1 MQPYGGGGTSFARAL
16 PPHQNVPAGHVSFR
30 ILCHASRIGG
40 VIGKSGSIIKQLQHE
55 TSSRIRVDES
65 PAPPNSGDRVII
77 ITASSSITRKVFFS
91 DEEIEVSAAQEA
103 VVRVFEKILDVAAE
117 SNGGEMEA
125 LGLVSC
131 RLLAEQ
137 SHAGSVIGKGGKVVE
152 KIRKDTGS
160 KIRVLT
166 SEKMPACACAND
178 EMIEIEGDFIA
189 VKKALIA
196 VSRRL
201 QDSPPVGR
209 AHEVDPQEILAD
221 GRMNVPPVRSS
232 VPQVFGSSFNHT
244 PGRPFSSDADQ
255 HLNTNLTMPQQEVT
269 FRILC
274 SNERV
279 GVIIGRQ
286 GTNVRALQN
295 ESGASINVASPV
307 PDCKERLI
315 TITATENA
323 ESRCSPAQNAVVLV
337 FNKST
342 EAGGYAKGIDF
353 GGKRSHFAAQV
364 VVSPNQVGCLLGKGG
379 AIIAEMR
386 RATGAYIR
394 IIGGDEVPR
403 CASENDQ
410 VVQITGDL
418 VSVQEA
424 LYHVTGRL
432 RDNQFSNKVQNGAGM
447 RKSGHEL
454 TALTRRMGNLGVSYN
469 LDGSPQTGTELNS
482 RNELDNGKE
491 LNSVNGVELG
501 SDNRAVVVTN
511 TTIEIA
517 VPESVMDSVYG
528 ENGSNLTR
536 LKQISGAK
544 VIVHEPRPGTSD
556 RIVVISGNPNETQA
570 AQSLLQAFI
579 LSGSS

>member
-1 MQPYGGGGTSFARAL
+1 M
-16 PPHQNVPAGHVSFR
+16 
-30 ILCHASRIGG
+30 
-40 VIGKSGSIIKQLQHE
+40 
-55 TSSRIRVDES
+55 
-65 PAPPNSGDRVII
+65 
-77 ITASSSITRKVFFS
+77 FS

-117 SNGGEMEA
+117 SNGRVMED
-125 LGLVSC
+125 LGFVSC

-160 KIRVLT
+160 KIRVL
-166 SEKMPACACAND
+166 SFDKMPACACPND

-209 AHEVDPQEILAD
+209 AHEVDQQEILAD
-221 GRMNVPPVRSS
+221 GRMDVPPVRSS
-232 VPQVFGSSFNHT
+232 VAQPNSGSSFNHA
-244 PGRPFSSDADQ
+244 PGRPFSSDAD
-255 HLNTNLTMPQQEVT
+255 HHPNTNLRMPQQEVT

-274 SNERV
+274 SHERV
-279 GVIIGRQ
+279 GVIIGKQ
-286 GTNVRALQN
+286 GMVVRALQN
-295 ESGASINVASPV
+295 ESGASINVASPL
-307 PDCKERLI
+307 PDCKERLV

-323 ESRCSPAQNAVVLV
+323 ESRYSAAQNAVILV
-337 FNKST
+337 FNKSID
-342 EAGGYAKGIDF
+342 AGYSKGIDS
-353 GGKRSHFAAQV
+353 GGKRSPVAAQV
-364 VVSPNQVGCLLGKGG
+364 VVSSNQVGCLLGKGG
-379 AIIAEMR
+379 AIISEMR

-394 IIGGDEVPR
+394 IIGGDEVPK
-403 CASENDQ
+403 CVAENDQ
-410 VVQITGDL
+410 VVQITGDF

-424 LYHVTGRL
+424 LYTVTGRL

-447 RKSGHEL
+447 RNGGHRL
-454 TALTRRMGNLGVSYN
+454 TTLTQRMGDLGLSQN
-469 LDGSPQTGTELNS
+469 LDGSPQTGAGLKS
-482 RNELDNGKE
+482 RSVLENGKE
-491 LNSVNGVELG
+491 LNSVDGSVELG
-501 SDNRAVVVTN
+501 SANRAIVVTN

-517 VPESVMDSVYG
+517 VPENVMGSVYG

-536 LKQISGAK
+536 LRQISGAK

-556 RIVVISGNPNETQA
+556 RIVVISGNPDETQA